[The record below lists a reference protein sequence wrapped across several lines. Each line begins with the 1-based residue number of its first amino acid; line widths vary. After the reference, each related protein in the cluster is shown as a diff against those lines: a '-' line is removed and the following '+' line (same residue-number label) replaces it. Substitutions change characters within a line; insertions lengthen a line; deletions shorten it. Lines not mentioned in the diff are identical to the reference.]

1 VAESNGPRDELRDEL
16 RDGVAGTEK
25 LHGAV
30 AVRHTVTAPPDKV
43 WRVLCDG
50 WVYPTWV
57 VGATRM
63 RRVDSA
69 WPRPGS
75 KLHHSVGVW
84 PAVINDFTESLDWVE
99 GERLVLRAH
108 GWPAGAAEV
117 DLILKE
123 CDGGTEIT
131 MLEDAV
137 AGPGRLVPRPVRQAL
152 SVIRNREGL
161 RRLGYIAEH
170 R

>member
-1 VAESNGPRDELRDEL
+1 VAT
-16 RDGVAGTEK
+16 TEK
-25 LHGAV
+25 LRDAV
-30 AVRHTVTAPPDKV
+30 AVRRTIAAPPEKV
-43 WRVLCDG
+43 WAALEDG

-63 RRVDSA
+63 REVDA
-69 WPRPGS
+69 DWPRAGS

-84 PAVINDFTESLDWVE
+84 PMVINDFTESLECVA

-117 DLILKE
+117 ELALAPAA
-123 CDGGTEIT
+123 GGTEVT
-131 MLEDAV
+131 MREDAV
-137 AGPGRLVPRPVRQAL
+137 AGPGLLVPHPLRQVF
-152 SVIRNREGL
+152 SVVRNREGL
-161 RRLGYIAEH
+161 RRLAFIAEH

>member
-1 VAESNGPRDELRDEL
+1 VATTTQLQDAL
-16 RDGVAGTEK
+16 V
-25 LHGAV
+25 
-30 AVRHTVTAPPDKV
+30 VRHTIAAPPEKV
-43 WRVLCDG
+43 WATLADG

-63 RRVDSA
+63 RDVDPD
-69 WPRPGS
+69 WPSPGS

-84 PAVINDFTESLDWVE
+84 PLVINDFTESLAWVE
-99 GERLVLRAH
+99 GARLLLRAH

-117 DLILKE
+117 ELTLEGHGDR
-123 CDGGTEIT
+123 TEVA
-131 MLEDAV
+131 MREDAV
-137 AGPGRLVPRPVRQAL
+137 AGPGRLVPPPIRQVL

-170 R
+170 RVEVHR

>member
-1 VAESNGPRDELRDEL
+1 MAT
-16 RDGVAGTEK
+16 TEQ
-25 LHGAV
+25 LEDAAV
-30 AVRHTVTAPPDKV
+30 VRHRIAAAPEKV
-43 WRVLCDG
+43 WQALTDG

-63 RRVDSA
+63 REVDA
-69 WPRPGS
+69 GWPSPGS

-84 PAVINDFTESLDWVE
+84 PLVINDFTESLDWVE

-117 DLILKE
+117 EVTLE
-123 CDGGTEIT
+123 ERNGGTEVT
-131 MLEDAV
+131 MREDAI
-137 AGPGRLVPRPVRQAL
+137 AGPGTLVPRPVRQAFT
-152 SVIRNREGL
+152 VIRNRESL
-161 RRLGYIAEH
+161 RRLAFIAEH